1 MQTVDVDKDELFG
14 LIKKAMREVI
24 QEEVGRTWLE
34 NLPMVTDEEQEAIS
48 RHYGSPDRPKK
59 IASRKTV
66 DL

>member
-1 MQTVDVDKDELFG
+1 MQTIDLDKDELFG
-14 LIKKAMREVI
+14 LIKKAMREVM
-24 QEEVGRTWLE
+24 QEEIGRTWLE
-34 NLPMVTDEEQEAIS
+34 GLPTVTDEEQEDIK